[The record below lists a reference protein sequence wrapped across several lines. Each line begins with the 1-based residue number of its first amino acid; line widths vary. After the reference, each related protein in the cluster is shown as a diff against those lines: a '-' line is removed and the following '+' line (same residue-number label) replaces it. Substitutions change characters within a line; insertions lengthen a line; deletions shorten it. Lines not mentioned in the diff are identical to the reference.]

1 MSSVVFDGRT
11 VAIPEAFVKFI
22 IEHSVSDLGVYKGA
36 DHSFA
41 DPYLNPRFGTDWDAI
56 YTIGHTDYHFD
67 RDLCNIMVAQVC
79 KERNS
84 AAPKRSAVDSVSNAG
99 DNGLKPLQELQ
110 IEEENGSVTVLV
122 YVGRQRFYVVSTN
135 RSTLAAGDILE
146 SVSMPIGRGEV
157 ELFNLYREG
166 KLYKPKEAEIADVC
180 YFKTGVLRTIT
191 LVDSSVLLKIVDNDL
206 SFGGT
211 LRTVTD
217 KNAEEYLTGFVQFVK
232 SMVEPLGPLPERDE
246 FPEYRTI
253 LEVAMDSGISTFLCN
268 EIISAVERRDPYV
281 DAFNAD
287 DWDLRLSD
295 RKKAEIDYHTISLA
309 YGAYS
314 DAEKVL
320 EGICRDVR
328 ARRFLL
334 FFKKSGSFNQADQE
348 RAEAQ
353 AGLMEEN
360 AKKILTAQKELGEI
374 LARNSW
380 KDKKFNAAME
390 LHVEPAFGK
399 SMIQDALEKSKVP
412 PTYNLK
418 QGAKVFAALA
428 AIILVLVLIRTTSVS
443 IDRFNKEADNL
454 GPLLE
459 QAEFAQAVQRLSQ
472 ARDDFRPGF
481 MRFLINGRLHS
492 ANDEIQAAIDIE
504 VINGIEQLETL
515 LRATHGRFT
524 PEMLEHLSK
533 MLQWRPNNARLLELK
548 EQYMRN

>member
-84 AAPKRSAVDSVSNAG
+84 AAPNRSAVDTVSNAG

-110 IEEENGSVTVLV
+110 IEEENGFVTVLV

-157 ELFNLYREG
+157 ELFNLYRDG

-191 LVDSSVLLKIVDNDL
+191 LVDSPVLLKIVDNDS

-232 SMVEPLGPLPERDE
+232 SMVDPLGPLPERDE

-328 ARRFLL
+328 TRRFLL

-380 KDKKFNAAME
+380 KDKKFNAAMD

-399 SMIQDALEKSKVP
+399 SMIQDEEKKD
-412 PTYNLK
+412 K
-418 QGAKVFAALA
+418 K
-428 AIILVLVLIRTTSVS
+428 
-443 IDRFNKEADNL
+443 
-454 GPLLE
+454 
-459 QAEFAQAVQRLSQ
+459 
-472 ARDDFRPGF
+472 
-481 MRFLINGRLHS
+481 
-492 ANDEIQAAIDIE
+492 
-504 VINGIEQLETL
+504 
-515 LRATHGRFT
+515 
-524 PEMLEHLSK
+524 
-533 MLQWRPNNARLLELK
+533 
-548 EQYMRN
+548 